1 MVAMTLPPAG
11 SRLKALARRRTW
23 VQALF
28 LLVWLDPLLLRMH
41 TVCGPV
47 FHCYSCPLAFFAC
60 PIGVLANFSALHLFP
75 YLAVGTLA
83 LVGGV
88 FGTFVCGWAC
98 PFGFLQ
104 DLIGKIPLPKFTLP
118 GWTGYGR
125 YAVLAGMVIVVP
137 FLYGEGHALF
147 FCRLCPAG
155 ALEGAI
161 PNTVKLARA
170 GAEYTWPS
178 TLKLAILGAVLVA
191 ALIKYRPWCSLLC
204 PLGAIFGACNRVS
217 LLALR
222 YQVGSCRSCGACE
235 KMCRYGVLPSR
246 DLNNERCIRCLEC
259 TKCNAIAGAT
269 AFSLPADGPRGPKDR
284 PPPTTSVTAHEAD

>member
-1 MVAMTLPPAG
+1 MVSMTILPAG

-41 TVCGPV
+41 NVCGPV
-47 FHCYSCPLAFFAC
+47 FHCYSCPLALFAC
-60 PIGVLANFSALHLFP
+60 PIGVLANFSALHMFP
-75 YLAVGTLA
+75 LLAVGTLLA
-83 LVGGV
+83 VGGV

-118 GWTGYGR
+118 WWMSYGR
-125 YAVLAGMVIVVP
+125 YVVLAGMVIAVP
-137 FLYGEGHALF
+137 YLYGEAHALF

-161 PNTVKLARA
+161 PNMIKTAEA
-170 GAEYTWPS
+170 GQPFSWPS
-178 TLKLAILGAVLVA
+178 PLKLAILGAILAA
-191 ALIKYRPWCSLLC
+191 ALIKYRPWCSLFC
-204 PLGAIFGACNRVS
+204 PLGAVFGACNRVS

-222 YQVGSCRSCGACE
+222 YQTDKCRSCGSCE

-269 AFSLPADGPRGPKDR
+269 AFTLPAEGPRGPKDR
-284 PPPTTSVTAHEAD
+284 PPPVQSLGRS